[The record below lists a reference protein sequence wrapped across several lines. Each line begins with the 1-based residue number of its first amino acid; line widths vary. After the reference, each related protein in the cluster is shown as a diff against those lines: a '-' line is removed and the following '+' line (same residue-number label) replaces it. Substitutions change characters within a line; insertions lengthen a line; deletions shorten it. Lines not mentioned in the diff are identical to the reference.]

1 MNSGEKAIEHIMEV
15 LTIDNDKTSCRYA
28 WLRQSDRD
36 QLQKSVGV
44 LTHWIACMAAAETG
58 TK

>member
-1 MNSGEKAIEHIMEV
+1 MNSGTKAIEHIMEI
-15 LTIDNDKTSCRYA
+15 LTIDNDKTSYRYA

-36 QLQKSVGV
+36 HLQKSVGI
-44 LTHWIACMAAAETG
+44 LTHWIECMAAAEKG